1 MDLNDLF
8 TKNRYSVEDDQST
21 LIIGDTRK
29 VKLTLEQ
36 INKLRRIK
44 EAKKFEAF
52 AKLQKVKAQYGAGDN
67 SDAGGL

>member
-8 TKNRYSVEDDQST
+8 EKNRYSVEDDKSV

-44 EAKKFEAF
+44 EAKKFEEYE
-52 AKLQKVKAQYGAGDN
+52 KLQKVQAQYGAES
-67 SDAGGL
+67 SDDGGL

>member
-8 TKNRYSVEDDQST
+8 EKNRYSVEDDKSV

-44 EAKKFEAF
+44 EAKKFF
-52 AKLQKVKAQYGAGDN
+52 YDKDVINNFNLNK
-67 SDAGGL
+67 

>member
-8 TKNRYSVEDDQST
+8 EKNRYSVEDDKST

-44 EAKKFEAF
+44 EAKKIEEYE
-52 AKLQKVKAQYGAGDN
+52 KLQKVKAQYGAQKDD
-67 SDAGGL
+67 SGGL

>member
-8 TKNRYSVEDDQST
+8 EKNRYSVEDDKSV

-44 EAKKFEAF
+44 EAKKFF
-52 AKLQKVKAQYGAGDN
+52 YDKDVINNLNFNK
-67 SDAGGL
+67 

>member
-8 TKNRYSVEDDQST
+8 EKNRYSVEDDKST

-44 EAKKFEAF
+44 EAKKFEEYQ
-52 AKLQKVKAQYGAGDN
+52 KLQKVKAQYGAQKDEG
-67 SDAGGL
+67 SGI